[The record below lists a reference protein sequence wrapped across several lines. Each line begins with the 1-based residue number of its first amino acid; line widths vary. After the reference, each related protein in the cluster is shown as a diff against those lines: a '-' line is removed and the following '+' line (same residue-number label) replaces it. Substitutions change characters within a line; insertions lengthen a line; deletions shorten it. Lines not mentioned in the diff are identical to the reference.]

1 MNSGNPIKI
10 SEVNYLQILREASK
24 FGFEEIYIPEKHQW
38 QISSNLDW
46 LVRINLPWDS
56 LPDKNGQIRKKDD
69 HHLALVMIRAGIAT
83 TGYFHNGVM
92 LDHKVFRAYMV
103 RQKQGKSQ
111 VKYLKT
117 KGKSRAGSRVRLG
130 ETQGFFKEINERLLS
145 YDNEFPIDTWGISC
159 AKTLFP
165 YLFSSEPAPP
175 FSKNQ
180 YNLFSIPFHVQH
192 PGLETLE
199 IMHKKLNQFHGLISE
214 TGARFFDF
222 GDNSNLPDSGEDEQ
236 GEDW

>member
-10 SEVNYLQILREASK
+10 SEASYLQILTESGELGLEEA
-24 FGFEEIYIPEKHQW
+24 YIPEKHQW
-38 QISSNLDW
+38 QISSNKDW

-56 LPDKNGQIRKKDD
+56 VPDESGLLSKKDD

-111 VKYLKT
+111 IKYLKT

-130 ETQGFFKEINERLLS
+130 ETEEFFRDINDRLLS
-145 YDNEFPIDTWGISC
+145 YDKEYPIDTWGISC

-165 YLFSSEPAPP
+165 YFFSTEPTPP

-180 YNLFSIPFHVQH
+180 ANLFSIPFHVQH

-199 IMHKKLNQFHGLISE
+199 LMHKKLNQFHGLISE
-214 TGARFFDF
+214 SGALVFDF
-222 GDNSNLPDSGEDEQ
+222 KVKPIEPSPTENELD
-236 GEDW
+236 EDW

>member
-1 MNSGNPIKI
+1 MNSGNPVKI
-10 SEVNYLQILREASK
+10 SEASYVQILREACHG
-24 FGFEEIYIPEKHQW
+24 GFEETYIPEKHQW
-38 QISSNLDW
+38 QISSNTDW
-46 LVRINLPWDS
+46 LARINLPWDS
-56 LPDKNGQIRKKDD
+56 VPNENGRLRKKDD

-111 VKYLKT
+111 IKYLKT

-130 ETQGFFKEINERLLS
+130 ETEEFFREINHRLTS
-145 YDNEFPIDTWGISC
+145 YDKEYPIDTWGISC

-165 YLFSSEPAPP
+165 YFFSSEPAPP
-175 FSKNQ
+175 FSKSQ
-180 YNLFSIPFHVQH
+180 SNLFSIPFHVQQ

-199 IMHKKLNQFHGLISE
+199 LIHKKLNQFHGLISE
-214 TGARFFDF
+214 SGAEFFDF
-222 GDNSNLPDSGEDEQ
+222 QVKPVQPNPAGNELDEN
-236 GEDW
+236 W

>member
-10 SEVNYLQILREASK
+10 SEASYGQILTEAGQ
-24 FGFEEIYIPEKHQW
+24 FGLAEAYIPEKHQW
-38 QISSNLDW
+38 QISSNTDW

-56 LPDKNGQIRKKDD
+56 VPDENGRLKKKDD

-111 VKYLKT
+111 IKYLKT

-130 ETQGFFKEINERLLS
+130 ETEEFFREINHRLLS
-145 YDNEFPIDTWGISC
+145 YDKKYPIDTWGMSC

-165 YLFSSEPAPP
+165 YFFSCEPAPP

-180 YNLFSIPFHVQH
+180 ANLFSIPFHVQH

-199 IMHKKLNQFHGLISE
+199 LMHKKLNQFHGLISE
-214 TGARFFDF
+214 SGAAVFDF
-222 GDNSNLPDSGEDEQ
+222 MVKPIRPNPAENELD
-236 GEDW
+236 EDW